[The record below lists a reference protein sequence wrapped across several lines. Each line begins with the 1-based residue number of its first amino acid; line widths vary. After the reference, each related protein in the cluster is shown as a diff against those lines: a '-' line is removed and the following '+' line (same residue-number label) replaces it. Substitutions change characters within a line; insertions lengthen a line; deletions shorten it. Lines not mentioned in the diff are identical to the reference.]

1 MHILTDHIAFP
12 HPSHAEED
20 GLLAVGGDLHP
31 ERLMLAYHSGIFPW
45 FNEGQMALWWSPD
58 PRMVL
63 KPEEVHVSKSMRKV
77 LRDDTFRV
85 TYNQRFLEVILHCK
99 RMKRKEQDDTWI
111 TNAMVAAYLKLHEM
125 GHCISV
131 EVWQNDQ
138 LVGGLYGIDLKDKG
152 IFCGESMFSKVS
164 NASKVGFITLSR
176 KLTQQNYR
184 LIDCQMYTDHLAT
197 LGAAEIPREDFLTY
211 LSPIPTSLPP
221 ESEGTL

>member
-31 ERLMLAYHSGIFPW
+31 NRLMLAYHSGIFPW

-58 PRMVL
+58 PRMVV

-131 EVWQNDQ
+131 EVWKNDQ

-197 LGAAEIPREDFLTY
+197 LGAAEIPREDFLKY
-211 LSPIPTSLPP
+211 LSSIPTSLPP
-221 ESEGTL
+221 EGEGTL

>member
-1 MHILTDHIAFP
+1 MYILTDNLDFP

-31 ERLMLAYHSGIFPW
+31 DRLMTAYRSGIFPW

-58 PRMVL
+58 PRMVV
-63 KPEEVHVSKSMRKV
+63 KPQEVYVSKSMRKI
-77 LRDDTFRV
+77 LREDTFKV
-85 TYNQRFLEVILHCK
+85 TYNQRFLEVILNCK

-111 TNAMVAAYLKLHEM
+111 TNAMVEAYHKLHEL
-125 GHCISV
+125 GNCISV
-131 EVWQNDQ
+131 EVWKDEQ

-176 KLTQQNYR
+176 KLTQQNYQ

-197 LGAAEIPREDFLTY
+197 LGAKEIPRKNFLSY
-211 LSPIPTSLPP
+211 LL
-221 ESEGTL
+221 